1 MIKLLWYLYFS
12 IYLCISS
19 FSFIKIKYIQKKS
32 PKESEIYAFRRAQKI
47 AKYVLRVTRTSMKV
61 SGTENIPVENC
72 VFIANHQA
80 IFDGFAL
87 LAYIDK
93 PFGFVAKKE
102 IKKIPLISSWLKSI
116 GSIYINRQSPRE
128 SIKTIQEG
136 VEKINAGYSMMI
148 FPEGTRSLKSEMNS
162 FKKGSMKLAT
172 KSRAC
177 IVPITIDGTY
187 NVLEVGRKVMG
198 NKINMVIHKPIYLNS
213 LSREEQQDLG
223 EYVQNIIEEE
233 LNNIC
238 KFKKSKDLNWY
249 L

>member
-1 MIKLLWYLYFS
+1 MGGIMIKLLWYLYFS
-12 IYLCISS
+12 IYLIISS
-19 FSFIKIKYIQKKS
+19 LSLIKTKYIQKKS
-32 PKESEIYAFRRAQKI
+32 PREAEIYAFKI
-47 AKYVLRVTRTSMKV
+47 AQSISKYVLRVTKTNMMV

-102 IKKIPLISSWLKSI
+102 IKKIPLISSWLTSI

-128 SIKTIQEG
+128 SIKTIQEA
-136 VEKINAGYSMMI
+136 VEKINDGYSMMI
-148 FPEGTRSLKSEMNS
+148 FPEGTRSLKSKMNP

-177 IVPITIDGTY
+177 IVPITIDGSY
-187 NVLEVGRKVMG
+187 NVLEVGIKVMG
-198 NKINMVIHKPIYLNS
+198 NNINMVIHKPIYVDS
-213 LSREEQQDLG
+213 LSKEQEQNLG
-223 EYVQNIIEEE
+223 EYVQYIIEEE

-238 KFKKSKDLNWY
+238 KLKK
-249 L
+249 

>member
-12 IYLCISS
+12 IYLSISS
-19 FSFIKIKYIQKKS
+19 LSLIKIKYIRKRS
-32 PKESEIYAFRRAQKI
+32 PRESEILAFKAAKNI

-61 SGTENIPVENC
+61 SGTENIPIGNC

-102 IKKIPLISSWLKSI
+102 IKSIPLVSSWLKSI
-116 GSIYINRQSPRE
+116 GSIYINRKSPRE
-128 SIKTIQEG
+128 SILTIQEA
-136 VEKINAGYSMMI
+136 VEKIKAGYSMMI
-148 FPEGTRSLKSEMNS
+148 FPEGTRSLESKMNS

-172 KSRAC
+172 KSKAC

-187 NVLEVGRKVMG
+187 NVLEIGTKVMG
-198 NKINMVIHKPIYLNS
+198 HEINMIIHKPIYVDT
-213 LSREEQQDLG
+213 LSKEQLLGLG
-223 EYVQNIIEEE
+223 EYVQHIIEAG
-233 LNNIC
+233 LDSISKLKN
-238 KFKKSKDLNWY
+238 SKD
-249 L
+249 

>member
-12 IYLCISS
+12 IYLSISS
-19 FSFIKIKYIQKKS
+19 LKLIKIKYIQKKS
-32 PKESEIYAFRRAQKI
+32 PKESEILAYRAVQNI
-47 AKYVLRVTRTSMKV
+47 AKYVLRVTKSSVKV
-61 SGTENIPVENC
+61 SGIENIPKGNC

-102 IKKIPLISSWLKSI
+102 IKKIPLVSSWLKSI
-116 GSIYINRQSPRE
+116 GSIYINRQSPRK

-136 VEKINAGYSMMI
+136 VERINDGYSMLI
-148 FPEGTRSLKSEMNS
+148 FPEGTRSLASKMNS
-162 FKKGSMKLAT
+162 FKKGSMKLAI
-172 KSRAC
+172 KSKAC

-187 NVLEVGRKVMG
+187 NVLEVGTKVMG
-198 NKINMVIHKPIYLNS
+198 NQINMVIHKPIYVNS
-213 LSREEQQDLG
+213 LSKEEQQDLG

-233 LNNIC
+233 LKNIC
-238 KFKKSKDLNWY
+238 NLKKSRE
-249 L
+249 

>member
-12 IYLCISS
+12 IYLSVSS
-19 FSFIKIKYIQKKS
+19 LKLIKIKYIQKKS
-32 PKESEIYAFRRAQKI
+32 PKESEILAYRAVQNI
-47 AKYVLRVTRTSMKV
+47 AKYVLRVTKSNIKV
-61 SGTENIPVENC
+61 SGIENIPKGNC

-102 IKKIPLISSWLKSI
+102 IKKIPLVSNWLKSI
-116 GSIYINRQSPRE
+116 GSIFINRQSPRE

-136 VEKINAGYSMMI
+136 VEKINDGYSMMI
-148 FPEGTRSLKSEMNS
+148 FPEGTRSLASKMNS

-187 NVLEVGRKVMG
+187 NVLEVGTKVMG
-198 NKINMVIHKPIYLNS
+198 NKINMVIHKPIYVNL
-213 LSREEQQDLG
+213 LSKEEQQDLG
-223 EYVQNIIEEE
+223 EYVQNIIKEE
-233 LNNIC
+233 LENIC
-238 KFKKSKDLNWY
+238 NLKNSRV
-249 L
+249 